1 MKKLPKVP
9 PKPKHVPADLPHL
22 RDEPLSP
29 ANLAFVTAYVDAGG
43 DLAIAAK
50 DAKIS
55 VEAAADLIL
64 APRIRAA
71 IEARRD
77 VAIRTEGASRAWKVI
92 ENMMTD
98 PAAPAQARFNA
109 AKWVLESAGHGL
121 AAQAANSNK
130 GSRKELHEMTDTEL
144 HEFIRQGTKAID
156 EAKAAAKIVD
166 VSGSPSASQP
176 QSGGE
181 AS

>member
-9 PKPKHVPADLPHL
+9 AKPKTIPGDLPHL

-29 ANLAFVTAYVDAGG
+29 ANLAFVAAYVDVGG
-43 DLAIAAK
+43 DIQAAAK
-50 DAKIS
+50 AVKMD

-121 AAQAANSNK
+121 AAQANGNK
-130 GSRKELHEMTDTEL
+130 TARKELHEMTDTEL
-144 HEFIRQGTKAID
+144 HDFIRQGTKAID
-156 EAKAAAKIVD
+156 EAKTAAKIVD
-166 VSGSPSASQP
+166 LTEPPGDAPRQSDGSAS
-176 QSGGE
+176 
-181 AS
+181 